1 MSSFARQAAHKL
13 QISSGITFSVSNLVA
28 FVYPKEL
35 ATHFLYTA
43 SDGEVK
49 KMLHYIGKRLWQL
62 IPVLLGMTFVVFMII
77 RAIPGDPAQ
86 VILGQQ
92 ASESAIL
99 ALRTKLGLDNPWYI
113 QYFDYL
119 MGLFKGDLGES
130 MRTMNPVSD
139 EIWGYLAATFELSL
153 FAILIAIIVGVNAG
167 IISAWFQ
174 NSWFDYTAMI
184 LALVGVSMPIFWLG
198 LMLQY
203 IFGIEL
209 GILPT
214 TGREEVRTPVESITN
229 LYVLDTILQGRFD
242 QLSTVLKHLVLPGI
256 ALATIPMAIIA
267 RMTRSSML
275 EVMRSDYVRT
285 ARAKGQKMF
294 WVVYKHALKNAII
307 PVLTIIGLQMGML
320 LGGAILTETI
330 FGWPGVGRYIY
341 EAINF
346 RDYPVIQSG
355 ILVVAFIFVMINLV
369 IDVLYSLI
377 DPRIKYD

>member
-1 MSSFARQAAHKL
+1 
-13 QISSGITFSVSNLVA
+13 
-28 FVYPKEL
+28 
-35 ATHFLYTA
+35 
-43 SDGEVK
+43 
-49 KMLHYIGKRLWQL
+49 MLHYIGQRLLQL
-62 IPVLLGMTFVVFMII
+62 IPVLLGMTFIVFMII

-92 ASESAIL
+92 ASEEAIK
-99 ALRTKLGLDNPWYI
+99 ALRTSLGLDNPWYI

-119 MGLFKGDLGES
+119 KGLFTGDMGDSL
-130 MRTMNPVSD
+130 RTRSPVSE
-139 EIWGYLAATFELSL
+139 EIWPYLAATFELSL
-153 FAILIAIIVGVNAG
+153 FAIIIAVVIGINAG

-174 NSWFDYTAMI
+174 NSWFDYTAMV
-184 LALVGVSMPIFWLG
+184 LALIGVSMPIFWLG
-198 LMLQY
+198 LMNQW
-203 IFGIEL
+203 IFSIEL

-214 TGREEVRTPVESITN
+214 TGRENVRDPINNITN
-229 LYVLDTILQGRFD
+229 FYVLDTIIQGDFN
-242 QLSTVLKHLVLPGI
+242 QLATVLKHLVLPGT

-285 ARAKGQKMF
+285 ARAKGVKMF

-307 PVLTIIGLQMGML
+307 PVLTIIGLQMGLL

-330 FGWPGVGRYIY
+330 FGWPGIGRYIY
-341 EAINF
+341 EAIGF

-355 ILVVAFIFVMINLV
+355 ILVVAFIFVMINLFV
-369 IDVLYSLI
+369 DLLYGLV

>member
-1 MSSFARQAAHKL
+1 
-13 QISSGITFSVSNLVA
+13 
-28 FVYPKEL
+28 
-35 ATHFLYTA
+35 
-43 SDGEVK
+43 
-49 KMLHYIGKRLWQL
+49 MLHYIGRRLLQL

-92 ASESAIL
+92 ATKDAIE
-99 ALRTKLGLDNPWYI
+99 ALRAKLGLDNPWYV

-119 MGLFKGDLGES
+119 GDLLKGNLGES
-130 MRTMNPVSD
+130 LRTSTPVQE
-139 EIWGYLAATFELSL
+139 EIWPYLAATFELSL
-153 FAILIAIIVGVNAG
+153 FAIVIAVVIGVNAG

-198 LMLQY
+198 LMMQY
-203 IFGIEL
+203 VFGIEL

-214 TGREEVRTPVESITN
+214 SGREEVRSPVDSITN

-242 QLSTVLKHLVLPGI
+242 QLSVVLKHLIMPGL

-275 EVMRSDYVRT
+275 ELMRSDYVRT

-307 PVLTIIGLQMGML
+307 PVLTIIGLQMGLL
-320 LGGAILTETI
+320 LGGAILTESI
-330 FGWPGVGRYIY
+330 FAWPGIGRYIY

-355 ILVVAFIFVMINLV
+355 ILVVAFIFVMINLL
-369 IDVLYSLI
+369 IDILYSMI

>member
-1 MSSFARQAAHKL
+1 
-13 QISSGITFSVSNLVA
+13 
-28 FVYPKEL
+28 
-35 ATHFLYTA
+35 
-43 SDGEVK
+43 
-49 KMLHYIGKRLWQL
+49 MLHYIGKRLLQL
-62 IPVLLGMTFVVFMII
+62 IPVLLGMTFIVFMII
-77 RAIPGDPAQ
+77 RAIPGNPAQ
-86 VILGQQ
+86 VILGQL
-92 ASESAIL
+92 ASKEAIE
-99 ALRTKLGLDNPWYI
+99 ALENKLGLNEPWYT

-119 MGLFKGDLGES
+119 VGLLKGDLGES
-130 MRTMNPVSD
+130 MRTVQPVAE
-139 EIWGYLAATFELSL
+139 EIWPYLAATMELAF
-153 FAILIAIIVGVNAG
+153 FAIIIAVIIGVNAG

-174 NSWFDYTAMI
+174 NSWFDYMAMV
-184 LALVGVSMPIFWLG
+184 LALIGVSMPIFWLG
-198 LMLQY
+198 LMEQW

-209 GILPT
+209 QWLPT
-214 TGREEVRTPVESITN
+214 TGREEVRDPVNSITS
-229 LYVLDTILQGRFD
+229 LYIVDTIIQGRFD
-242 QLSTVLKHLVLPGI
+242 QLGTVLKHLVLPGI

-275 EVMRSDYVRT
+275 EVMRADYVRT

-294 WVVYKHALKNAII
+294 FVVYKHALKNAII

-369 IDVLYSLI
+369 IDILYSLI